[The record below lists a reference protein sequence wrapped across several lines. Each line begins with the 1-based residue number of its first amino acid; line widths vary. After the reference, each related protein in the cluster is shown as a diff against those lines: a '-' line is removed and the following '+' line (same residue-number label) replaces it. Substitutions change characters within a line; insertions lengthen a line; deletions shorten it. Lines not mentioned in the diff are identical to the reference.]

1 MKTFFKDLLDLET
14 YSPSD
19 KWPSLKLVYD
29 NLRCYPILA
38 IFLSAT
44 FILSKS
50 SSTLELVAFLVLL
63 PLMLLIFIATLTQT
77 TMLFTTLI
85 FGIFITFAS
94 PPSPIT
100 EYLKSKEKLIT
111 IIFTIIFIA
120 LLIVM
125 FVASSKL
132 FFVIAKLLSRG

>member
-50 SSTLELVAFLVLL
+50 SSTLELVAFWVLL
-63 PLMLLIFIATLTQT
+63 TLMLLIFIATLTQT

-100 EYLKSKEKLIT
+100 EYLKSKETIT